1 MLTYLKAYNMLVL
14 LQVVTF
20 GTLEKPMVRLLKQV
34 LSSLLLEY
42 PHTITTSVFQR
53 IAQLDKLKLLHEGLR
68 LFLHHFILGKRKD
81 GVDAANIAILKERV
95 EMIDKIFSSGKS
107 QMLL

>member
-1 MLTYLKAYNMLVL
+1 
-14 LQVVTF
+14 
-20 GTLEKPMVRLLKQV
+20 MVRLLKQV

-81 GVDAANIAILKERV
+81 GPDANIAILKERV